1 MRCHCTSIRMTK
13 IKVTENTESWQ
24 RCWATGTF
32 IHCWWKCKITEPLW
46 KTVLHFL
53 TIHLKIHILQPQ
65 HPTHRYLLKNI
76 KTKMHIKTYTQ
87 MYIAALF
94 IITNTRKSPQSPS
107 TAEWINKL
115 LIHTTTWM
123 NFKGIM
129 LNKRSQ
135 SQKSQF
141 QKVIYSD
148 FIYMTSLKRLCL

>member
-1 MRCHCTSIRMTK
+1 
-13 IKVTENTESWQ
+13 
-24 RCWATGTF
+24 
-32 IHCWWKCKITEPLW
+32 
-46 KTVLHFL
+46 
-53 TIHLKIHILQPQ
+53 
-65 HPTHRYLLKNI
+65 
-76 KTKMHIKTYTQ
+76 

-94 IITNTRKSPQSPS
+94 IITNNWKSPKSPS
-107 TAEWINKL
+107 TAEWINKV

-148 FIYMTSLKRLCL
+148 FIYITSLKRLCL